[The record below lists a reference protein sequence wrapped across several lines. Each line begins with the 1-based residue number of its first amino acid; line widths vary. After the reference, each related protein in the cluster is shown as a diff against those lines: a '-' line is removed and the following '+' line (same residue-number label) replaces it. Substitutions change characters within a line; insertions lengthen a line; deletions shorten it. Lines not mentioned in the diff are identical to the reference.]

1 MPPQPGTVYLVG
13 AGPGDPDL
21 ITLRG
26 VELLARADVVV
37 YDGLA
42 NAVLLDHAPEQAEH
56 VYAGKKH
63 SEHGAPLTQ
72 EQIEAV
78 LVDRARRGL
87 TVVRLKGGDPFVFG
101 RGGEEAETLTA
112 AGIPL
117 EVRPGVSGGISVSA
131 HAH

>member
-1 MPPQPGTVYLVG
+1 MPARPPGTVFLVG

-26 VELLARADVVV
+26 VELLGRADVVV

-42 NAVLLDHAPEQAEH
+42 NAVLLDHAPATAEH

-63 SEHGAPLTQ
+63 SERGGPLTQ
-72 EQIEAV
+72 DEIEAV

-87 TVVRLKGGDPFVFG
+87 TVVRLKGGDPFV
-101 RGGEEAETLTA
+101 
-112 AGIPL
+112 
-117 EVRPGVSGGISVSA
+117 
-131 HAH
+131 